1 MEFKDYYKVLGVEK
15 TSTQDEIKKAY
26 RKLAQK
32 HHPDMNQNNKESEE
46 KFKEISEAYEV
57 LKDKDRRSK
66 YDNLGSRYNQHQ
78 QSGASNSD
86 FDWSDWFS
94 AQQGQQQGQQR
105 YSNPGDAYGDQA
117 GGGVSD
123 FFDRIFGGG
132 NRGYSQRTAR
142 PRPQKGTDY
151 KTNVTISLEEAYN
164 GSTKNLKIN
173 DERISINF
181 KPGIVDGHEL
191 KLSGKG
197 MAGKNGGPS
206 GDLYIKVNITLPEGI
221 ERKGDNLTIELQV
234 PLTSMVLGGQ
244 ETIDVLGNKI
254 SFKLKEATP
263 SGKKL
268 KFSGLGFKNYKTADR
283 GDLFVKLYP
292 QLPTKLTAKQKKLYE
307 NLKALD

>member
-1 MEFKDYYKVLGVEK
+1 LEFKDYYKVLGVEK
-15 TSTQDEIKKAY
+15 TATQDEIKKAY

-32 HHPDMNQNNKESEE
+32 YHPDMNQNDKESEE

-78 QSGASNSD
+78 QSGGANSD

-94 AQQGQQQGQQR
+94 GQQGQQR
-105 YSNPGDAYGDQA
+105 SQGYSNVGDVFGGQS

-123 FFDRIFGGG
+123 FFERIFGGG
-132 NRGYSQRTAR
+132 TRGYSQRTSR
-142 PRPQKGTDY
+142 PRPQKGADY
-151 KTNVTISLEEAYN
+151 KTTVTITLEEAYN
-164 GSTKNLKIN
+164 GTSKNLKIN
-173 DERISINF
+173 NEKISINF
-181 KPGIVDGHEL
+181 KQGIVDGHEL

-206 GDLYIKVNITLPEGI
+206 GDLYIKVNIVLPDGT
-221 ERKGDNLTIELQV
+221 ERNGDNLTIEKQV
-234 PLTSMVLGGQ
+234 PITSMVLGGQ
-244 ETIDVLGNKI
+244 ETIEILGNKI
-254 SFKLKEATP
+254 SFNLKEVTP

-268 KFSGLGFKNYKTADR
+268 KFKGLGFKNYKSSDR

-307 NLKALD
+307 NLKALS